1 MESFNEVF
9 DAVCEFCKKEVSSVA
24 YNSWIRTIE
33 PVKFE
38 NGTAY
43 LSVNTDFKRGIIEEK
58 YLGLLTKAFSEVL
71 GFDVAVQITC
81 AETPPKE
88 TQSQPT
94 SGFLSSYTHL
104 LLTKIGRAS

>member
-71 GFDVAVQITC
+71 GFDVAVTREEQAKDLSVTARGKM
-81 AETPPKE
+81 AE
-88 TQSQPT
+88 
-94 SGFLSSYTHL
+94 G
-104 LLTKIGRAS
+104 